1 MRIAWATDL
10 HLDHAGDHGREKF
23 ADEVIA
29 QNSTAL
35 LITGDISSS
44 KTVEFHLHELQK
56 RIGIAIY
63 YVLGNHDYYRGSIFQ
78 VRDFAKNI
86 NLGNGPILWMPHL
99 GVLASV
105 HPRAAME
112 VFERD
117 CLVYLGTC
125 IAPNGQ
131 PKPGQPVC
139 HYTFEGEL
147 QESGELRGG
156 EIIRLR
162 LDVGQIAQVVLQPAR
177 GFDVGSGPGRV
188 DVHFRLCVCDVVA
201 SGSEVRI
208 YETE

>member
-1 MRIAWATDL
+1 M
-10 HLDHAGDHGREKF
+10 
-23 ADEVIA
+23 
-29 QNSTAL
+29 
-35 LITGDISSS
+35 LIDAF
-44 KTVEFHLHELQK
+44 EPE
-56 RIGIAIY
+56 GITRLAK
-63 YVLGNHDYYRGSIFQ
+63 DSIFM
-78 VRDFAKNI
+78 
-86 NLGNGPILWMPHL
+86 MPHL

-177 GFDVGSGPGRV
+177 GFDVGSGPGKMRSAMVHGGTVGIILDGRGRSLELPVDRTKCRELVVKWNRV
-188 DVHFRLCVCDVVA
+188 IDMYPESH
-201 SGSEVRI
+201 
-208 YETE
+208 